1 MQDESLIFDYIIIG
15 AGTAG
20 CLLANRL
27 SADAT
32 KRVLLIEAGRKDDYH
47 WIHIPVGYLY
57 CIGNPR
63 TDWLYNT
70 EPDAGLNG
78 RSLRY
83 PRGKTLGGCS
93 SINGMI
99 YMRGQ
104 ARDYDE
110 WASLTGDMSWR
121 WENAL
126 PHFKLHEDH
135 HKGADAMHGARGV
148 APELMRDKNKPYQK
162 ILRHRN
168 AGGEWRVEKQRLRWD
183 VLDAFAEAAQ
193 QAGIPR
199 TDDFN
204 RGNNEGVGYFEVNQ
218 KAGWRWNTAKAFLR
232 PACYAR
238 PNFELWNNAQVC
250 KLVIEKQ
257 PDGSKR
263 CTGVEVWTGDE
274 RVTALATRDSAKD
287 RGLLGEVILCAG
299 SIGSPQILQ
308 LSGIG
313 PGALLQQHGISVEQD
328 LPGVGANLQDHL
340 QIRSVYKVTG
350 NPGKDGWGLSLNT
363 MVSSLWGKAR
373 IGMEYA
379 LHRTGPMSMAP
390 SQLGAFTRSSPEQLY
405 PNIEYHVQP
414 LSLDAFGEPLHS
426 FNAFTAS
433 VCNLNP
439 TSRGTVN
446 IKSPR
451 FEDAPA
457 IAPNYLST
465 AEDRQVAADSLR
477 VTRKIVSQSAMAKY
491 QPEEFK
497 PGVQFQSD
505 EDLARLAGDIAT
517 TIFHPVGTTKMGR
530 DDDAMAVVDSHLRV
544 RGITGLRV
552 VDAGVMPLITSGNTN
567 SPTLMIAE
575 KASEWI
581 QAGV

>member
-1 MQDESLIFDYIIIG
+1 MSENIFDYIIVG
-15 AGTAG
+15 GGTAG

-27 SADAT
+27 SADAS

-104 ARDYDE
+104 ARDYDQ
-110 WASLTGDMSWR
+110 WAQLTGDDAWR
-121 WENAL
+121 WDNAL

-135 HKGADAMHGARGV
+135 YKGADALHGARGT
-148 APELMRDKNKPYQK
+148 APALMQDKLNAYQK
-162 ILRHRN
+162 MLRHRN
-168 AGGEWRVEKQRLRWD
+168 AGGEWRVDKQRLHWN

-193 QAGIPR
+193 QAGIPA

-204 RGNNEGVGYFEVNQ
+204 RGDNEGVGYFEVNQ
-218 KAGWRWNTAKAFLR
+218 KNGWRWNTAKAFLR
-232 PACYAR
+232 PACFAR
-238 PNFELWNNAQVC
+238 PNFEMWTSAQVC
-250 KLVIEKQ
+250 KLVIERQ
-257 PDGSKR
+257 DDGSQR
-263 CTGVEVWTGDE
+263 CTGVEVWTGQE
-274 RVTALATRDSAKD
+274 RVTAFATRDSGKEQ
-287 RGLLGEVILCAG
+287 GQMGEVILSAG

-313 PGALLQQHGISVEQD
+313 PAALLQQRGIPVVLD

-340 QIRSVYKVTG
+340 QIRSVYKVNALAGSKAKNFT
-350 NPGKDGWGLSLNT
+350 LNT
-363 MVSSLWGKAR
+363 LGSSLWGKAR
-373 IGMEYA
+373 IGLEYA
-379 LHRTGPMSMAP
+379 LKRTGPMSMAP
-390 SQLGAFTRSSPEQLY
+390 SQLGAFTRSSPDQPY

-414 LSLDAFGEPLHS
+414 LSLDAFGEPLHT

-439 TSRGTVN
+439 TSRGTVH
-446 IKSPR
+446 IKSNR

-465 AEDRQVAADSLR
+465 PQDRQVAADSLR
-477 VTRKIVSQSAMAKY
+477 VTRRIVGQSALAGY
-491 QPEEFK
+491 QPEEFR

-505 EDLARLAGDIAT
+505 DDLARLAGDIAT
-517 TIFHPVGTTKMGR
+517 TIFHPVGTTRMGKA
-530 DDDAMAVVDSHLRV
+530 DDVMAVVDPHLRV
-544 RGITGLRV
+544 RGIRGLRV

-575 KASEWI
+575 KAAQWI
-581 QAGV
+581 RDGQ